1 MTPDKQCWEAVAAVL
16 TGQRLT
22 APDEP
27 GWQAADLVEWL
38 DEQGWSASRLV
49 QRRTECQQAR
59 RPWPDPI
66 PDDLSSGLEFARYAA
81 VLAEVR
87 RVAGLDG
94 LSATVHRG
102 AVVIGPEEARL
113 LAERPPHS
121 VLH

>member
-1 MTPDKQCWEAVAAVL
+1 MTPDRQCWEAVAAVL

-22 APDEP
+22 APTSP
-27 GWQAADLVEWL
+27 GWRATDLVAWL
-38 DEQGWSASRLV
+38 AEEGWSAPRLV
-49 QRRTECQQAR
+49 DRRARFQQAGQS
-59 RPWPDPI
+59 WPEPI
-66 PDDLSSGLEFARYAA
+66 PDDLSTGLEFARYGA

-87 RVAGLDG
+87 RIVGLDG

-102 AVVIGPEEARL
+102 AVVIGPDEARL

>member
-1 MTPDKQCWEAVAAVL
+1 MTPDQQCWEAVAAVL

-27 GWQAADLVEWL
+27 GWQPTDVVEWL
-38 DEQGWSASRLV
+38 AGQGWPASRLV
-49 QRRTECQQAR
+49 QRRAACQQEGR
-59 RPWPDPI
+59 SWPDPL
-66 PDDLSSGLEFARYAA
+66 PDDLSTGLEFARYAA
-81 VLAEVR
+81 VLAQVR
-87 RVAGLDG
+87 RIAGLDG

-102 AVVIGPEEARL
+102 AVVIGPDEARL